1 MTGRIRLLPDGVVN
15 QIAAGAVVERPA
27 AVLKELLENA
37 VDAGGGRIEAEV
49 SGTFPFTIRVSD
61 AGCGMTAAEAAEAIR
76 RHTTSKITCAEDL
89 RRIVTFGFSGEALP
103 SIASVSRM
111 KFVTRPPGQALGSEI
126 AVEGGAVVSVRET
139 GAPVGTTVQ
148 VADLFWN
155 VPARRKF
162 LKSPRTETAHLWD
175 VFHAVAIPGERTFFR
190 MSDGRTDFAY
200 DSRESRIDRALR
212 LAGDEGKYLVPID
225 RPSLF
230 FRLSGLVG
238 LPQLSRIGSGGQR
251 YFVNGRHFRDKGV
264 FAALREAYRGIL
276 PADRQPVACLFI
288 ECDPVEVD
296 VNVHPGKTEVRF
308 RYAKELFELVRHA
321 IGEAVG
327 EASRTT
333 VVLGGTAG
341 HGAAEGAEAPG
352 AADELPPAGAAGR
365 FEAEPLFGN
374 PPPFTEADGIVS
386 RDPLRGGFSSLRPVG
401 QILGTYLLCEGAGD
415 VVIIDQHAAAERI
428 VFSRL
433 KDSFLGKNAPVQR
446 WLVPQ
451 VVCLPGLGPTERAEV
466 AGFLAGVGFL
476 CESFGEDTFKL
487 TGGPAILGAFD
498 VQRWWK
504 DLREFLQ
511 SQEGAPKGIFDAD
524 RELWRMACHTSVRAG
539 RSLEKEGM
547 RALLA
552 DLDRAI
558 AAHSCPHG
566 RPVWVKISSAE
577 MGRMFG
583 RT

>member
-1 MTGRIRLLPDGVVN
+1 MSGRIRLLPDGVVN
-15 QIAAGAVVERPA
+15 QIAAGEVVERPA
-27 AVLKELLENA
+27 SVLKELLENA
-37 VDAGGGRIEAEV
+37 VDAGGRRIEVEV
-49 SGTFPFTIRVSD
+49 SGAFPFTLRVSD
-61 AGCGMTAAEAAEAIR
+61 AGCGMTADEAREAIR
-76 RHTTSKITCAEDL
+76 RHTTSKITSAEDL
-89 RRIVTFGFSGEALP
+89 RRIVTYGFRGEALP

-111 KFVTRPPGQALGSEI
+111 KIVTRPPGQALGVQIE
-126 AVEGGAVVSVRET
+126 VEGGVAGAAREV
-139 GAPVGTTVQ
+139 GAPIGTTVT

-162 LKSPRTETAHLWD
+162 LKSPRTEMAHLWD

-190 MSDGRTDFAY
+190 ISDGRTEFAY
-200 DSRESRIDRALR
+200 DAREAPADRAMR
-212 LAGDEGKYLVPID
+212 LAGDEAKYLVRID

-251 YFVNGRHFRDKGV
+251 FFVNGRHFRDKGV

-276 PADRQPVACLFI
+276 APDRQPVACLFI
-288 ECDPVEVD
+288 ECDPLEVD

-321 IGEAVG
+321 IGEVVG
-327 EASRTT
+327 EVRRASVDLAASGRA
-333 VVLGGTAG
+333 GGGGGWAVPE
-341 HGAAEGAEAPG
+341 AAPPG
-352 AADELPPAGAAGR
+352 GFAVD
-365 FEAEPLFGN
+365 PLFGN
-374 PPPFTEADGIVS
+374 PPPFTEAEGLLS
-386 RDPLRGGFSSLRPVG
+386 GDPLRGGFSSLRPVG
-401 QILGTYLLCEGAGD
+401 QILGTYILCEGAGD
-415 VVIIDQHAAAERI
+415 IVIIDQHAADERI

-433 KDSFLGKNAPVQR
+433 KDSLLGKNAAVQR

-451 VVCLPGLGPTERAEV
+451 VVSLPAVDPKERAEV
-466 AGFLAGVGFL
+466 ASFLAGVGFL

-487 TGGPAILGAFD
+487 SGGPAILGAFD
-498 VQRWWK
+498 VQTWWK

-511 SQEGAPKGIFDAD
+511 CQEAAPKGIFDAD
-524 RELWRMACHTSVRAG
+524 RELWRMACHSSVRAG
-539 RSLEKEGM
+539 KSLEKEGM
-547 RALLA
+547 RALLT

-558 AAHSCPHG
+558 ASHSCPHG

-583 RT
+583 RS